1 MKFCHLTQF
10 PEMHLRYIKEALNA
24 EYKVSYKPNQL
35 SAPSSFNT
43 DPFLHKLRLR
53 WKGIYGTD
61 LTGRGVYIKNLPHSY
76 YDWHTDIGREC
87 SINWVL
93 KTNPKAMTLYR
104 DHIPAPEGNNSFMYD
119 IEEIDYTLYKPT
131 LLDTTKEHC
140 IINSSNDERIIFS
153 LSINAP
159 FEQAKEFFSNVVV

>member
-1 MKFCHLTQF
+1 
-10 PEMHLRYIKEALNA
+10 MHLKYIKEAHNA
-24 EYKVSYKPNQL
+24 EYTVSYNPNQL

-43 DPFLHKLRLR
+43 DSLLNKLRLK
-53 WKGIYGTD
+53 WKSIYNTN

-76 YDWHTDIGREC
+76 YDWHTDIGRDC

-93 KTNPKAMTLYR
+93 KTNSKAVTLFR
-104 DHIPAPEGNNSFMYD
+104 EHIPAPVGSNSFMYD
-119 IEEIDYTLYKPT
+119 IEEIVYTLYKPT

-140 IINSSNDERIIFS
+140 IINPSNDERIIFS